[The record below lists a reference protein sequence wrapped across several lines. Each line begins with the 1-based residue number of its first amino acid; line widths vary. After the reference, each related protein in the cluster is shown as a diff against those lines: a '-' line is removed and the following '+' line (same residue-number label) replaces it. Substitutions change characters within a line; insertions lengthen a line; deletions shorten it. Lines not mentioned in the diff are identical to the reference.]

1 MKIFDANISSQ
12 VANLLCNRISSIPFY
27 DIANKKLVEEFGIKN
42 FFSNQEEYLLL
53 KKAISS
59 SENEAYV
66 IYKCPSRSGTF
77 TITKTP
83 GGSLQVKNGCVPAG
97 F

>member
-1 MKIFDANISSQ
+1 MIIVHWNRSS
-12 VANLLCNRISSIPFY
+12 NRWEAKDTKTGNAIGLAIPRE
-27 DIANKKLVEEFGIKN
+27 NEL
-42 FFSNQEEYLLL
+42 SRPL
-53 KKAISS
+53 AISS

-83 GGSLQVKNGCVPAG
+83 GGSLRVKNGCVPVG

>member
-1 MKIFDANISSQ
+1 MIIVHWNRSSNHWE
-12 VANLLCNRISSIPFY
+12 AKDTKTGNAIGLAIPRE
-27 DIANKKLVEEFGIKN
+27 NEL
-42 FFSNQEEYLLL
+42 SRPL
-53 KKAISS
+53 AISS

>member
-1 MKIFDANISSQ
+1 MIIVHWNRSS
-12 VANLLCNRISSIPFY
+12 NRWEAKDIKTGNAIGLAIPRE
-27 DIANKKLVEEFGIKN
+27 NEL
-42 FFSNQEEYLLL
+42 SQPL
-53 KKAISS
+53 AISS
-59 SENEAYV
+59 SENKAYV

>member
-1 MKIFDANISSQ
+1 MIIVHWNRSSNCWE
-12 VANLLCNRISSIPFY
+12 AKDTKTGNAIGLAIPRE
-27 DIANKKLVEEFGIKN
+27 NEL
-42 FFSNQEEYLLL
+42 SRPL
-53 KKAISS
+53 AISS

>member
-1 MKIFDANISSQ
+1 MIIVHWNRSSNCWE
-12 VANLLCNRISSIPFY
+12 AKDTKTGNAIGLAIPRE
-27 DIANKKLVEEFGIKN
+27 NEL
-42 FFSNQEEYLLL
+42 SRPL
-53 KKAISS
+53 AISS

-66 IYKCPSRSGTF
+66 IYECPSRSGTF

>member
-1 MKIFDANISSQ
+1 MIIVQWNRSSNCWE
-12 VANLLCNRISSIPFY
+12 AKDTKTGNAIGLAIPRE
-27 DIANKKLVEEFGIKN
+27 NEL
-42 FFSNQEEYLLL
+42 SRPL
-53 KKAISS
+53 AISS

-83 GGSLQVKNGCVPAG
+83 GGSLQVKNGCVPVG

>member
-1 MKIFDANISSQ
+1 MIIVHWNRSSNCWE
-12 VANLLCNRISSIPFY
+12 AKDTKTGNAIGLAIPRE
-27 DIANKKLVEEFGIKN
+27 NEL
-42 FFSNQEEYLLL
+42 SQPL
-53 KKAISS
+53 AISS

-66 IYKCPSRSGTF
+66 IYKCPSCSGTF

>member
-1 MKIFDANISSQ
+1 MIIVHWNCSSNHWE
-12 VANLLCNRISSIPFY
+12 AKDTKTGNAIGLAIPRE
-27 DIANKKLVEEFGIKN
+27 NEL
-42 FFSNQEEYLLL
+42 SQPL
-53 KKAISS
+53 AISS

>member
-1 MKIFDANISSQ
+1 MIIVHWNHSS
-12 VANLLCNRISSIPFY
+12 NRWEAKDTKTGNAIGLAIPRE
-27 DIANKKLVEEFGIKN
+27 NEL
-42 FFSNQEEYLLL
+42 SQPL
-53 KKAISS
+53 AISS

>member
-1 MKIFDANISSQ
+1 MIIVHWNRSS
-12 VANLLCNRISSIPFY
+12 NRWEAKDTKTGNAIGLAIPRE
-27 DIANKKLVEEFGIKN
+27 NEL
-42 FFSNQEEYLLL
+42 SRPL
-53 KKAISS
+53 AISS

-66 IYKCPSRSGTF
+66 IYKCPSSSGTF

>member
-1 MKIFDANISSQ
+1 MIIVHWNRSS
-12 VANLLCNRISSIPFY
+12 NRWEAKDTKTGNAIGLAIPRE
-27 DIANKKLVEEFGIKN
+27 NEL
-42 FFSNQEEYLLL
+42 SQPL
-53 KKAISS
+53 AISS

-83 GGSLQVKNGCVPAG
+83 GGSLQVKNGCVPVG